1 MFKTKRDSNHLQ
13 SEPPAAEPGD
23 QSYHSAADAIDIKA
37 DKPSPVVEFEMP
49 DDCEDGGKESNDP
62 GMRSYEEIMSAEKEM
77 CTRVWYYRCHLPML
91 EERRRGIDNTDPDI
105 WPGALEAAR
114 KARKKYGRKNLVGPY
129 SDLEWGMI
137 LAKLSALR
145 WVTGVCAARRTTI
158 GAAWA
163 RIRRSTTV
171 SCA

>member
-1 MFKTKRDSNHLQ
+1 MSGKDRSDREKRKTVPR
-13 SEPPAAEPGD
+13 AIRA
-23 QSYHSAADAIDIKA
+23 AADAPDVEAEAVK
-37 DKPSPVVEFEMP
+37 SFPVSEFEMS
-49 DDCEDGGKESNDP
+49 DDYSGRGTESNDP
-62 GMRSYEEIMSAEKEM
+62 GMRSYEEIMSAEEEM

-91 EERRRGIDNTDPDI
+91 EERRRGIDNTHPDI